1 MARAKRESDRLY
13 NARRR
18 LRRQAERL
26 RRDAEKQTSELMRS
40 QMLSFAAELER
51 TAKTSKEIRT
61 VEQQKAE
68 RKRLK
73 KVRERTVDASRE
85 QFSRVYR
92 SNLIFQQQLNAAG
105 TKGASST
112 ISSRKKDVFWMATK
126 GIWTSGEN
134 ISRDRRY
141 EMILEEFY
149 LNPSGS
155 NQKKFENWLRD
166 EKGIN
171 PADVVGNLEL
181 VFEYVTEK
189 LNDPSKYDDPEM
201 PYENVG
207 RVILTVK

>member
-1 MARAKRESDRLY
+1 MAREMRKSDELY

-18 LRRQAERL
+18 LRRQAARL
-26 RRDAEKQTSELMRS
+26 RRDAEKESSPLIQAQMR
-40 QMLSFAAELER
+40 SFAAELEQ
-51 TAKTSKEIRT
+51 TAKTSKDIRT
-61 VEQQKAE
+61 VKQQE
-68 RKRLK
+68 SEIKRLD
-73 KVRERTVDASRE
+73 KVRERTVEASRA

-92 SNLIFQQQLNAAG
+92 TNLIFQQQLNAAG

-112 ISSRKKDVFWMATK
+112 ISERKKDVFWMATK
-126 GIWTSGEN
+126 GLWTSGEN
-134 ISRDRRY
+134 IERDRRY
-141 EMILEEFY
+141 ELILEEFY
-149 LNPSGS
+149 LNPNGS

-181 VFEYVTEK
+181 VFEYVTEE
-189 LNDPSKYDDPEM
+189 LNDPSKYYDPEM